1 MRHKKGQD
9 VSGWLIIDKPA
20 GMGSTP
26 VVNLTRKLLDAKK
39 NGHTGTLDP
48 FASGVLPV
56 AFGEATKLISY
67 VTDGDKEYE
76 FVLKFG
82 EATDT
87 LDLTGNVIKSGGRI
101 PQDEEIGKVLP
112 KFIGEVKQVPP
123 MYSAIKINGER
134 AYDLARKG
142 VRAEMPERIVKVYDL
157 AFLERVSESEVRMK
171 VICSKG
177 TYVRTLGAD
186 LAEELGTFGHLTA
199 LRRTKCGKFGLED
212 TILLENLKKTEY
224 VDERKKH
231 LLPLLTCLCDITVI
245 AVREEDAAKLKQGQG
260 ISPKSYEVGK
270 LMGQE
275 AAAVLDNKLVAM
287 VRIEERKISPIR
299 VFNL

>member
-9 VSGWLIIDKPA
+9 INGWLVVDKPE
-20 GMGSTP
+20 GVGSTP
-26 VVNLTRKLLDAKK
+26 VVNLTRRLFDAKK

-48 FASGVLPV
+48 FASGVLPI

-82 EATDT
+82 ATTDT
-87 LDLTGNVIKSGGRI
+87 LDLTGKIVKEGGRQ
-101 PQDEEIGKVLP
+101 PSEEDILRVLP
-112 KFIGEVKQVPP
+112 EFYGEIKQVPP
-123 MYSAIKINGER
+123 AYSAIKINGER

-142 VRAEMPERIVKVYDL
+142 EQVEMPERIVKIYDL
-157 AFLERVSESEVRMK
+157 QFLGKVSESEAKFRVS
-171 VICSKG
+171 CSKG

-186 LAEELGTFGHLTA
+186 LAEKLGTCGYLTA
-199 LRRTKCGKFGLED
+199 LRRTKCGKFRVDD
-212 TILLENLKKTEY
+212 TILLENLKNLEY
-224 VDERKKH
+224 VDERKKY

-245 AVREEDAAKLKQGQG
+245 AVKEEDAAKLKQGQG
-260 ISPKSYEVGK
+260 ISPKSYEVAK

-275 AAAVLDNKLVAM
+275 AVAVLDNKPVAM
-287 VRIEERKISPIR
+287 VRIDERKISPVR

>member
-1 MRHKKGQD
+1 MKHKKGQD
-9 VSGWLIIDKPA
+9 ISGWLIIDKPT

-26 VVNLTRKLLDAKK
+26 VVNLTRRLFDAKK

-48 FASGVLPV
+48 FASGVLPI

-67 VTDGDKEYE
+67 VMDGDKEYE

-87 LDLTGNVIKSGGRI
+87 LDLTGTVVCSGGRI
-101 PQDEEIGKVLP
+101 PTDEEIIQILP
-112 KFIGEVKQVPP
+112 SFLGEITQVPP
-123 MYSAIKINGER
+123 AYSAIKINGER

-142 VRAEMPERIVKVYDL
+142 EQIKMPERIVTIYDL
-157 AFLERVSESEVRMK
+157 QFLGRVSESSAKFK
-171 VICSKG
+171 VVCSKG

-186 LAEELGTFGHLTA
+186 LAEKLGSCGHLTA
-199 LRRTKCGKFGLED
+199 LRRTKCGKFSIED
-212 TILLENLKKTEY
+212 TILLENLKKLEY
-224 VDERKKH
+224 VDERKKY

-245 AVREEDAAKLKQGQG
+245 AVREEDAAKLKQGQS
-260 ISPKSYEVGK
+260 ISPKSYEVNQ

-287 VRIEERKISPIR
+287 VRVEERKISPIR

>member
-1 MRHKKGQD
+1 MKHKKGQD
-9 VSGWLIIDKPA
+9 INGWLVVDKPE
-20 GMGSTP
+20 GVGSTP
-26 VVNLTRKLLDAKK
+26 VVNLTRRLFDAKK

-48 FASGVLPV
+48 FASGVLPI

-87 LDLTGNVIKSGGRI
+87 LDLTGKIVKDGGGV
-101 PQDEEIGKVLP
+101 PSDEEILRILP
-112 KFIGEVKQVPP
+112 EFYGEIRQVPP
-123 MYSAIKINGER
+123 AYSAIKINGER

-142 VRAEMPERIVKVYDL
+142 EQVEMPERIVKIYDL
-157 AFLERVSESEVRMK
+157 QFLGKVSESEAKFRVS
-171 VICSKG
+171 CSKG

-186 LAEELGTFGHLTA
+186 LAEKLGTCGHLTA
-199 LRRTKCGKFGLED
+199 LRRTKCGKFSITD
-212 TILLENLKKTEY
+212 TILLENLKKSEY
-224 VDERKKH
+224 VDERKKY

-245 AVREEDAAKLKQGQG
+245 AVKEEDAAKLKQGQS
-260 ISPKSYEVGK
+260 ISPRSYEVGR

-275 AAAVLDNKLVAM
+275 AAAVLDNKPVAM
-287 VRIEERKISPIR
+287 VRVEKSKISPIR